1 VLGRFRFQTYT
12 DNDRPAVISP
22 PDAVDMEQ
30 GLIQHT
36 LPFTQRQ
43 VSDLEGL
50 NLSVTVPENASSTSK
65 LPVFVFVHGG
75 GFFIGCGSWPEYDC
89 SRLVK
94 MAAEKGMPVIAV
106 TFKYVVAISSSYT
119 NANGSPIAIVSVLLA
134 F

>member
-1 VLGRFRFQTYT
+1 
-12 DNDRPAVISP
+12 
-22 PDAVDMEQ
+22 MEQ

-36 LPFTQRQ
+36 LPFADRQ

-50 NLSVTVPENASSTSK
+50 NLNVTVPEHASPTSK

-94 MAAEKGMPVIAV
+94 MAAEKDMPIIAV
-106 TFKYVVAISSSYT
+106 TFKYVAALRFASTDANSGGVAT
-119 NANGSPIAIVSVLLA
+119 VCMPLA
-134 F
+134 S